1 MYGSRC
7 SLLEGCGKQKT
18 FLIFLVFNFFLLFV
32 TRQRVKSAKKHTK
45 LVYIGTTYLKTSVE
59 ESYGY
64 VIFFILLL
72 FKYGSMTTIVGM
84 NFEYKIMVCFLVE
97 NEMFK
102 WKTKQRRKN
111 HRKFAHEPCF
121 LLALHILKNIS
132 PNISLVFSL
141 FLTLLLFT
149 KKRDLD
155 FKNFLLLI
163 ARWLFVVLV
172 CSVLRK
178 TVISVL

>member
-7 SLLEGCGKQKT
+7 SLLEGSGKQKT
-18 FLIFLVFNFFLLFV
+18 FLIFLVFNFPALRYS
-32 TRQRVKSAKKHTK
+32 TTSKKCKKAHKTS
-45 LVYIGTTYLKTSVE
+45 LYWNTYLKTSVE
-59 ESYGY
+59 ENYGY

-84 NFEYKIMVCFLVE
+84 NFEYKLLVCFLVE

-111 HRKFAHEPCF
+111 HIKFAHEPCF

-149 KKRDLD
+149 KKRDLH

-178 TVISVL
+178 TVIYVL

>member
-1 MYGSRC
+1 MKRKLKYVWQPMLSTRRLWQTKNFSHFSRI
-7 SLLEGCGKQKT
+7 Q
-18 FLIFLVFNFFLLFV
+18 LFSAIRYTT
-32 TRQRVKSAKKHTK
+32 TRKSAKKHTK

-84 NFEYKIMVCFLVE
+84 KFEYKIMVCFLVE

-111 HRKFAHEPCF
+111 HRKICP
-121 LLALHILKNIS
+121 
-132 PNISLVFSL
+132 
-141 FLTLLLFT
+141 
-149 KKRDLD
+149 
-155 FKNFLLLI
+155 
-163 ARWLFVVLV
+163 
-172 CSVLRK
+172 
-178 TVISVL
+178 